1 MSAPT
6 TRSSDSPGNR
16 LAAQH
21 TSCDAPNKPSLQPS
35 QLRQFPAHASS
46 QAMPPRKVPGN
57 WRAHA
62 PGCWQEAA
70 VLMTDS
76 CLCWP
81 NTESSS
87 QQILAFTLH

>member
-6 TRSSDSPGNR
+6 TRSGDSPTL

-21 TSCDAPNKPSLQPS
+21 TSCDAPNKPSLQPY
-35 QLRQFPAHASS
+35 QLRQFPAHANS
-46 QAMPPRKVPGN
+46 QAMPSRKVPGN

-62 PGCWQEAA
+62 LGCWQEAA
-70 VLMTDS
+70 VFMTAS